1 MFKFMSTINKKLFR
15 DMQEHPELYT
25 EHQLESLM
33 EQLDKEP
40 DVDAAWQEF
49 ESNLSLNQ
57 DAGKPMRWYSSMRKI
72 AAAVVGILL
81 VSVATFATVSI
92 VQKHAVK
99 RAKKADTAV
108 VAEQKQV
115 SAAIAPVRFE
125 NIALDSILTKVASH
139 YNLSVN
145 YNDESVKSL
154 KFYITW
160 QPDKGVSHFIRKM
173 NMFDG
178 LHLSFKQDTIYI
190 DVVEA
195 EEDGL

>member
-1 MFKFMSTINKKLFR
+1 MSTINKKLFR

-25 EHQLESLM
+25 ESQLESLM

-72 AAAVVGILL
+72 AAAIVGILL

-99 RAKKADTAV
+99 RAKKADTVV

>member
-1 MFKFMSTINKKLFR
+1 MSTINKKLFR

>member
-1 MFKFMSTINKKLFR
+1 MSTPNKKLFR

-92 VQKHAVK
+92 VQKSLAK
-99 RAKKADTAV
+99 RVKKADTAV

-115 SAAIAPVRFE
+115 SATIAPVRFE

-190 DVVEA
+190 DIVEA

>member
-1 MFKFMSTINKKLFR
+1 MSTINKKLFR

-72 AAAVVGILL
+72 AAAIVGILL

>member
-1 MFKFMSTINKKLFR
+1 MSTTNKKLFR

-49 ESNLSLNQ
+49 ESNLSLNT

-72 AAAVVGILL
+72 AAAIVGILL

>member
-1 MFKFMSTINKKLFR
+1 MSTINKKLFR
-15 DMQEHPELYT
+15 DMQERPELYT
-25 EHQLESLM
+25 ESQLESLM

-49 ESNLSLNQ
+49 ESKLSLNT

-115 SAAIAPVRFE
+115 SAVIAPVRFE
-125 NIALDSILTKVASH
+125 NIALDSIRTKVASH

>member
-1 MFKFMSTINKKLFR
+1 MSTINKKLFR

-49 ESNLSLNQ
+49 ESNLSLNT